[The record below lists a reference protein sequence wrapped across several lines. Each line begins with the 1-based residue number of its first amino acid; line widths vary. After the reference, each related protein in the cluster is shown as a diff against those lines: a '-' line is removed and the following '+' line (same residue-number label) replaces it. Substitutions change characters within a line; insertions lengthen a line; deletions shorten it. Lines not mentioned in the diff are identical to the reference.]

1 MATGTRQAGWRQAAR
16 VRERAEREQRWR
28 LHLAAWG
35 RSGLSQA
42 EYCRRLVLKAADFS
56 WWKQELARRDQRGL
70 GGCVRVTGMLGP
82 GAGPRDAASRRGV
95 RSASSVLGKRPR
107 SVGSSVL
114 VEGTHSQQTGAP
126 LAGECGTR
134 ELSAKTAAFL
144 PVRVTAP
151 LCAYPYEVSLRSG
164 HVLRLGGEFAPE
176 SVRTLVAVLEGG
188 AAC

>member
-56 WWKQELARRDQRGL
+56 RWKQELARRDQRDL
-70 GGCVRVTGMLGP
+70 AGCARVAGKLGP

-95 RSASSVLGKRPR
+95 RAVPSMLGKRPW
-107 SVGSSVL
+107 VAGTAAL
-114 VEGTHSQQTGAP
+114 VAGTHSQQTAAA
-126 LAGECGTR
+126 LAGVRGTR
-134 ELSAKTAAFL
+134 EPPAGVAAFL
-144 PVRVTAP
+144 PVRVTTP

-176 SVRTLVAVLEGG
+176 SVRSLVAVLEGG
-188 AAC
+188 APC